1 MANLQSTKKVKK
13 KYYEKWQEKIK
24 QGEVPKKNKRDVWH
38 VPTSSFKGA
47 HFAVFPSKLI
57 LPCIMAGSK
66 EGDTVLDIFA
76 GSGTTCKL
84 AQRLSRKWIGIELN
98 PKYAEIIKQQ
108 TSQQSLF

>member
-1 MANLQSTKKVKK
+1 
-13 KYYEKWQEKIK
+13 
-24 QGEVPKKNKRDVWH
+24 
-38 VPTSSFKGA
+38 
-47 HFAVFPSKLI
+47 
-57 LPCIMAGSK
+57 MAGSK